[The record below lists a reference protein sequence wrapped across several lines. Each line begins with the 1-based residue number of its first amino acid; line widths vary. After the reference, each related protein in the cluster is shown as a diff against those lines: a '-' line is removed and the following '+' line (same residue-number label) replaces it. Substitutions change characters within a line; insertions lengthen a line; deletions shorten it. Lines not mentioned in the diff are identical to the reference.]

1 MEHDSDDSAFDD
13 DDDLADLAE
22 LAQLIDQPHRP
33 SDKIHSRVPMASGLN
48 DVPLRLGPSDI
59 GTLKCLSSDGH
70 LLGAGILATDTRI
83 GDCATCGKI
92 AYNSRPCKK
101 CKRGCHATCLP
112 GGICAGCVE
121 STLEA
126 ELKPLMEI
134 DPCVSCGEPCIG
146 VAAMRCMQCN
156 GRVHS
161 ASCSTEEMCNA
172 CYVSIAFTDPA
183 VVAKPDPAVPQAD
196 ALKRLRHV
204 PPLEPGWEATIAP
217 GQQLRGDVLTSY
229 ARALIQPHPDAV
241 VVGGHTTSMMV
252 SGVSMSM
259 ADLTRAKLVL
269 FIVHDN
275 ALQHWSLAAWRT
287 CTRTLWC
294 YDSVPGCHREAQ
306 GRLGKW
312 LSERYGIKLTVRRP
326 ACPAQHNSHDCG
338 LFVLWFA
345 EQMLNGTP
353 RRLLPP
359 PKDFRARVVS
369 ALRLVPGSQPLTS
382 RDSRASDPRP
392 QGTCVDPSRTN
403 HATQPLPDPLIET
416 PSPPYQ
422 PKNATRAPRKV
433 KAPPNVVVHQ
443 HFHKGQ
449 SSLPGLAPTNGE
461 VLKALD
467 EAAQRTAS
475 QLAALPDGIT
485 IATRQRHVRL
495 ARALTLYAKLR
506 PAHLELPPFVWIS
519 HAFQALGRLFRWEPS
534 TRRTHFGD
542 MLGLL
547 SRLDQYAPSSAN
559 PPSHREASVLRDLGR
574 LVTKEYNRSR
584 GAAKPFFSLAEAR
597 ALLESESPES
607 TGPLGLLLLVAWTTS
622 ARPTNVIALRRKNFV
637 FKDQGQMAVIFT
649 DAKTTTKRGVYTV
662 HTRVSNDH
670 YNRLRRAVD
679 LLPHP
684 ESLLFPQFAEKP
696 EQALARLRRW
706 TRRLRPL
713 STIRMIR
720 RGSLIHLAESGA
732 SQELLLNRSGHT
744 NLRQLHDYLG
754 AQLHLKVLR
763 TELDH
768 LPASI

>member
-1 MEHDSDDSAFDD
+1 MDFIHAVEILKDVSEIKNKYFTYVQLLSAKFAPYSMHIKTLSHVEVVTLVARLVMHASAIQQKKLKEELFLIGQHAPSTDGVDMQALVEAVRSSMGVQDNDTQAEILELHRRRDAREVLAQRFPSFHVKMTDRKVRQEDFGLHFTSESQALIKELTEGIRKKITANAKFRVFVPEVVVSFLVLKAFDPAHEATQLIAGPVLDRLNDIMVSDTLESVVNAHNVRTISLYHESRQLQQLGNYKQDVELMPPYFASVYFVAPAPPVVAATPVLGGKVFPSFLLENKEGLEVEHDSDDSAFDD

-33 SDKIHSRVPMASGLN
+33 SDKIHSRGPMASGLN

-338 LFVLWFA
+338 LFVLW
-345 EQMLNGTP
+345 LN
-353 RRLLPP
+353 
-359 PKDFRARVVS
+359 
-369 ALRLVPGSQPLTS
+369 
-382 RDSRASDPRP
+382 
-392 QGTCVDPSRTN
+392 
-403 HATQPLPDPLIET
+403 
-416 PSPPYQ
+416 
-422 PKNATRAPRKV
+422 
-433 KAPPNVVVHQ
+433 
-443 HFHKGQ
+443 
-449 SSLPGLAPTNGE
+449 
-461 VLKALD
+461 
-467 EAAQRTAS
+467 
-475 QLAALPDGIT
+475 
-485 IATRQRHVRL
+485 
-495 ARALTLYAKLR
+495 
-506 PAHLELPPFVWIS
+506 
-519 HAFQALGRLFRWEPS
+519 
-534 TRRTHFGD
+534 
-542 MLGLL
+542 
-547 SRLDQYAPSSAN
+547 
-559 PPSHREASVLRDLGR
+559 
-574 LVTKEYNRSR
+574 
-584 GAAKPFFSLAEAR
+584 
-597 ALLESESPES
+597 
-607 TGPLGLLLLVAWTTS
+607 
-622 ARPTNVIALRRKNFV
+622 
-637 FKDQGQMAVIFT
+637 
-649 DAKTTTKRGVYTV
+649 
-662 HTRVSNDH
+662 
-670 YNRLRRAVD
+670 
-679 LLPHP
+679 
-684 ESLLFPQFAEKP
+684 
-696 EQALARLRRW
+696 
-706 TRRLRPL
+706 
-713 STIRMIR
+713 
-720 RGSLIHLAESGA
+720 
-732 SQELLLNRSGHT
+732 
-744 NLRQLHDYLG
+744 
-754 AQLHLKVLR
+754 
-763 TELDH
+763 
-768 LPASI
+768 